1 MKRLY
6 TIYIGRSNYHKEF
19 CCHTIGIT
27 RDIENRAVTKGF
39 TPLYVFTQRMTRAD
53 AQSIEGYAHT
63 IADRYY
69 EPRAVVKNGW
79 FDRAGARPNRTK
91 DWWYCSP
98 SKVFIATIMSAIS
111 EGYIRRFKVELQHP
125 HYTQSLDE

>member
-1 MKRLY
+1 
-6 TIYIGRSNYHKEF
+6 
-19 CCHTIGIT
+19 
-27 RDIENRAVTKGF
+27 
-39 TPLYVFTQRMTRAD
+39 MTRAD

-98 SKVFIATIMSAIS
+98 SKEFIALIMHAIS
-111 EGYIRRFKVELQHP
+111 EGYAKRFKVELQHP